1 MKNRFCTH
9 QIGDKFFLNLDSA
22 LGYVTPTAATT
33 KKPYGGSG
41 IKAATYQADK
51 GCLKTVDFIFFKST
65 VGLFLVATT
74 LNVVN
79 DQGTMLKDKLRLLQQ
94 VNSEFLLK

>member
-9 QIGDKFFLNLDSA
+9 QIEDKFFMNLDSA

-65 VGLFLVATT
+65 VGLILIA
-74 LNVVN
+74 NVVN
-79 DQGTMLKDKLRLLQQ
+79 NQGTMFKGT
-94 VNSEFLLK
+94 VA